1 MNAADSVTKEYL
13 FLTSIMQYLILF
25 ITGIAAGLL
34 SGMFG
39 VGGGVIIV
47 PALVFFFGMSQQT
60 ASATSLM
67 ALLLPVGLLGVY
79 EYYQAGKITTEH
91 IWFGLIIALG
101 LFAGAFFGAK
111 LAIELSSDLLRRMF
125 AVFLVLVAIRLWY

>member
-1 MNAADSVTKEYL
+1 
-13 FLTSIMQYLILF
+13 MQYLILF

-101 LFAGAFFGAK
+101 LFVGAFFGAK

>member
-1 MNAADSVTKEYL
+1 LSDADNATTEH
-13 FLTSIMQYLILF
+13 FLKPNMQYLILL
-25 ITGIAAGLL
+25 ITGIAAGIL

-91 IWFGLIIALG
+91 IWFGLVVALG
-101 LFAGAFFGAK
+101 LFAGAFFGARI
-111 LAIELSSDLLRRMF
+111 AIELSSDLLRRLF
-125 AVFLVLVAIRLWY
+125 AVFLVVVAIRLWY

>member
-1 MNAADSVTKEYL
+1 
-13 FLTSIMQYLILF
+13 MQYLILF

-47 PALVFFFGMSQQT
+47 PALVFFFGMSQQS

-79 EYYQAGKITTEH
+79 EYYHAGKISTEH
-91 IWFGLIIALG
+91 IWFGLVIALG
-101 LFAGAFFGAK
+101 LFAGAFFGAR

-125 AVFLVLVAIRLWY
+125 AVFLVVVAIRLWY

>member
-1 MNAADSVTKEYL
+1 
-13 FLTSIMQYLILF
+13 MQYLILF
-25 ITGIAAGLL
+25 VTGLAAGLL

-47 PALVFFFGMSQQT
+47 PALVFFFGMTQQT
-60 ASATSLM
+60 ASATSLI

-79 EYYQAGKITTEH
+79 EYYRSGNISVEH
-91 IWFGLIIALG
+91 VWFGLTVALG
-101 LFAGAFFGAK
+101 LFAGAFFGA
-111 LAIELSSDLLRRMF
+111 LIAIELSSDLLRRMF

>member
-1 MNAADSVTKEYL
+1 
-13 FLTSIMQYLILF
+13 MQLLILF

-91 IWFGLIIALG
+91 IWFGLVIALG

-111 LAIELSSDLLRRMF
+111 LAIELSSDLLRRLF
-125 AVFLVLVAIRLWY
+125 AVFLVIVAIRLWY

>member
-1 MNAADSVTKEYL
+1 MNAADSVTTEYL

-91 IWFGLIIALG
+91 IWFGLIVALG

>member
-1 MNAADSVTKEYL
+1 MIGADYATTEY
-13 FLTSIMQYLILF
+13 FLKPNMQYLILF
-25 ITGIAAGLL
+25 ITGLAAGLL

-47 PALVFFFGMSQQT
+47 PALVFFFGMSQQS

-91 IWFGLIIALG
+91 MWFGLVIALG
-101 LFAGAFFGAK
+101 LFTGAFFGARI
-111 LAIELSSDLLRRMF
+111 AIELSSDLLRRLF
-125 AVFLVLVAIRLWY
+125 AVFLVIVAIRLWY

>member
-1 MNAADSVTKEYL
+1 
-13 FLTSIMQYLILF
+13 MQYLILL

-47 PALVFFFGMSQQT
+47 PALVFFFGMTQQT
-60 ASATSLM
+60 ASATSLI

-79 EYYQAGKITTEH
+79 EYYRSGNISVEH
-91 IWFGLIIALG
+91 IGFGLVVALG

-111 LAIELSSDLLRRMF
+111 IAIELSSEMLRRLF
-125 AVFLVLVAIRLWY
+125 AVFLVFVAIRLWN

>member
-1 MNAADSVTKEYL
+1 
-13 FLTSIMQYLILF
+13 MQLLILF
-25 ITGIAAGLL
+25 ITGLAAGLL

-79 EYYQAGKITTEH
+79 EYYQSGKITTEH
-91 IWFGLIIALG
+91 IWFGLVIALG
-101 LFAGAFFGAK
+101 LFAGAFFGAR

-125 AVFLVLVAIRLWY
+125 AVFLVLVAIRLWN